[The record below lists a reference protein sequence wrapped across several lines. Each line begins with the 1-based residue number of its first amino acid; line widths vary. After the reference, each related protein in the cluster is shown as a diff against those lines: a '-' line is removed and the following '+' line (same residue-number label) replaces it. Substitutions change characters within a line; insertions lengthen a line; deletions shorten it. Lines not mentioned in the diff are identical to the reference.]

1 MAQDMASG
9 VVAVKQFKKPK
20 QQDKKAAA
28 VDISKVNFTP
38 DVGMGGSSAWD

>member
-1 MAQDMASG
+1 MIQDMASG

-20 QQDKKAAA
+20 QDKKDRAA